1 MPASTTARPRPDFRK
16 INREAPERPCS
27 SSGASCSICGKG
39 RSAKGNYQPSL
50 GDIITGETHKGG
62 ITAYRREVPD
72 TPVKI
77 TVAELTETTV
87 MHKKMSA
94 PEVGRH
100 NLQTVKVENPSIRPR
115 GGQKHICKCS

>member
-1 MPASTTARPRPDFRK
+1 MGGIKRTGEPSREPRFFYVRRFE
-16 INREAPERPCS
+16 INI
-27 SSGASCSICGKG
+27 SIYRG
-39 RSAKGNYQPSL
+39 QPRFDS
-50 GDIITGETHKGG
+50 IITGETHERSV
-62 ITAYRREVPD
+62 TAYRREVPD
-72 TPVKI
+72 TPVEI
-77 TVAELTETTV
+77 TIAELPETTV

>member
-1 MPASTTARPRPDFRK
+1 MPASTTARPRPEFRK

-50 GDIITGETHKGG
+50 GGIISGDIHEGG
-62 ITAYRREVPD
+62 VTANGGKVPNA
-72 TPVKI
+72 TIEI
-77 TVAELTETTV
+77 TVAELAESTV

-100 NLQTVKVENPSIRPR
+100 NLQTVKVRNPSIRPR
-115 GGQKHICKCS
+115 GGQKHIYKCS

>member
-1 MPASTTARPRPDFRK
+1 MQKRGYRP
-16 INREAPERPCS
+16 NLES
-27 SSGASCSICGKG
+27 
-39 RSAKGNYQPSL
+39 
-50 GDIITGETHKGG
+50 IITDETNEGS
-62 ITAYRREVPD
+62 IAAYRREVPD

-77 TVAELTETTV
+77 TVAELAETTV
-87 MHKKMSA
+87 MDKKVSA